1 MSLSPTP
8 RELQAARTRAEL
20 SKAALTL
27 FMAYGIQH
35 VTIDDICTAC
45 GVTKG
50 AFYYYFPSKDHI
62 IAYSVNHKL
71 DGYLEEHFHFPTSR
85 PAKERLLHLFQM
97 TFSFFQLLGRPM
109 TRYAYEGQTRS
120 LIELKRPERFYV
132 RLLSAIIQDAKQ
144 SNAFRVHL
152 ELDDCYMMLII
163 LQTGFLFKWSATP
176 EELDHRYDWDAILEE
191 MVSSIF

>member
-62 IAYSVNHKL
+62 K
-71 DGYLEEHFHFPTSR
+71 
-85 PAKERLLHLFQM
+85 K
-97 TFSFFQLLGRPM
+97 
-109 TRYAYEGQTRS
+109 
-120 LIELKRPERFYV
+120 
-132 RLLSAIIQDAKQ
+132 
-144 SNAFRVHL
+144 
-152 ELDDCYMMLII
+152 
-163 LQTGFLFKWSATP
+163 FKAGISQ
-176 EELDHRYDWDAILEE
+176 
-191 MVSSIF
+191 